1 MAGWVKL
8 HRELTEKAIWKCSS
22 PEQKVILITLL
33 MLADHK
39 ESEWLWQGKKF
50 KTQPGQFVTSVES
63 IMKTSG
69 VGISR
74 QNVRSAI
81 VKFENLGFLTN
92 ESTKTGRLITIVNW
106 GVYQSQNGDT
116 NIDTNKELTKHQHS
130 TNIALT
136 PNKNVRTK
144 ELKNQ
149 ENKDIYIKCQS
160 LSMTEEEYDKL
171 IGLYGKDR
179 VDAKLEYAEN
189 YAPLAKK
196 YKSLYKT
203 LNNWLKNDNQK
214 KEPEIPRAYRSIME
228 VLK

>member
-39 ESEWLWQGKKF
+39 ESEWIWQGKKF

-106 GVYQSQNGDT
+106 HVYQSQNGDT
-116 NIDTNKELTKHQHS
+116 NLDTNHQLTDRSPTTNHQ
-130 TNIALT
+130 LT
-136 PNKNVRTK
+136 TNKNVRTK

-203 LNNWLKNDNQK
+203 IGNWLKNDNQK